1 MKLKNFRVVRAKRTV
16 LGRVI
21 CRLIGD
27 EAGAVAMEY
36 VVIALLIVA
45 AAVGA
50 AVFFGKTI
58 SKGMESSARMITNPD
73 KGATSGQI
81 RSELGNIETSGKTL
95 TKKVSNDIAGGSDIS
110 DGAADETNTNTN
122 TNSDTNSTQ
131 G

>member
-58 SKGMESSARMITNPD
+58 SKGMEGSARMITNPD
-73 KGATSGQI
+73 KGVTSGQI
-81 RSELGNIETSGKTL
+81 RTELDKIEKDGKTV
-95 TKKVSNDIAGGSDIS
+95 TKKVSDDIAGGSDIS
-110 DGAADETNTNTN
+110 DGTGESNTNKDN
-122 TNSDTNSTQ
+122 PQ